1 MRRAAVLLFAFG
13 VAAFTFA
20 QAPPTSPAAPSNWPT
35 APFAA
40 SQDASVHKAYDV
52 LNQMLR
58 ALGGDAWLNVQTM
71 TSEGRTYSFYHGQP
85 NSSSILFWRFWQW
98 PDKDRVELTKKR
110 DVIELLL
117 GDQGYEITYK
127 GTATQDPKELEQSLR
142 RRAHSL
148 EWVVRKWLPAQG
160 TMILY
165 SGTAMVER
173 NLADQVTVLN
183 AQNDSVTI
191 SIDSTT
197 RLPVKVTYSWRD
209 PVDRQFDEGATV
221 YSNYKLIQG
230 VQTPFSVVQYR
241 NGEMSA
247 QRFITAAN
255 YNVPIAPTLF
265 EAKGMLYNQDKQS
278 SQK

>member
-1 MRRAAVLLFAFG
+1 MRRAAVLLFA
-13 VAAFTFA
+13 VSLTASAFA
-20 QAPPTSPAAPSNWPT
+20 QSAPAAPSNWPT
-35 APFAA
+35 AQFAA
-40 SQDASVHKAYDV
+40 SKDPSVQKAYDV

-58 ALGGDAWLNVQTM
+58 TLGGDAWLNVQTM
-71 TSEGRTYSFYHGQP
+71 TSEGRAYSFYHGQP
-85 NSSSILFWRFWQW
+85 NSSGTLYWRFWEW
-98 PDKDRVELTKKR
+98 PDKDRLELTKKR
-110 DVIELLL
+110 DIIELLL

-127 GTATQDPKELEQSLR
+127 GTTTQDPKDVEQSLR

-148 EWVVRKWLPAQG
+148 EWVVRKWLPAHG

-191 SIDSTT
+191 SVDSTT
-197 RLPVKVTYSWRD
+197 HLAVKVTYSWRD

-221 YSNYKLIQG
+221 YGNYKLIQG
-230 VQTPFSVVQYR
+230 VQTPYSVVQYL

-247 QRFITAAN
+247 QRFLTAAS
-255 YNVPIAPTLF
+255 YNVPLAPTLF
-265 EAKGMLYNQDKQS
+265 EPKGTTYNPEKQFPP
-278 SQK
+278 K